1 MIGSPHHEK
10 VCTASAPCWLVKRE
24 CGSNMRMRSHL
35 LLIPLVC
42 LSGCLVTYRDFPI
55 HSIPSTSGAPAPV
68 PCHQTIHFSY
78 GLTEGSAMSTWGGIY
93 QWTFNSALS
102 PPNVARAMEDALQHA
117 AGCSN
122 DVVYTIWPRTE
133 IVVHIQEKPY
143 PWHWYGEVLGRLSS
157 NTSFIIPFYID
168 EGGWEFSYRVSQRDL
183 HTKTYKYDITA
194 RQFYWAALIPFS
206 WMNVFT
212 YSLEDAVQST
222 TAQFVT
228 DARRD
233 GYLGRTN

>member
-1 MIGSPHHEK
+1 
-10 VCTASAPCWLVKRE
+10 
-24 CGSNMRMRSHL
+24 
-35 LLIPLVC
+35 
-42 LSGCLVTYRDFPI
+42 
-55 HSIPSTSGAPAPV
+55 
-68 PCHQTIHFSY
+68 
-78 GLTEGSAMSTWGGIY
+78 
-93 QWTFNSALS
+93 
-102 PPNVARAMEDALQHA
+102 MEDALQHA